1 LGRSGLIQSKLIL
14 VPRQVLLVET
24 DSERIPAVA
33 AGLASEYDKEQFL
46 TLRYPAVLRQGSS
59 FCFLDGAS
67 GRSSGFPHM
76 SMAVLHSGY
85 LSR

>member
-1 LGRSGLIQSKLIL
+1 VHSPQL
-14 VPRQVLLVET
+14 
-24 DSERIPAVA
+24 AV
-33 AGLASEYDKEQFL
+33 GLASEYDKEQFL
-46 TLRYPAVLRQGSS
+46 TLRYPAVLPQGSS

-76 SMAVLHSGY
+76 SAAALHSGH